1 MIRTAEYNEIFNI
14 AKSKLSTKYT
24 GTNIPTSTAF
34 EEDAFCVLE
43 EAVDEWNSMR
53 TEEHP

>member
-34 EEDAFCVLE
+34 EEDAFV
-43 EAVDEWNSMR
+43 ASR
-53 TEEHP
+53 I